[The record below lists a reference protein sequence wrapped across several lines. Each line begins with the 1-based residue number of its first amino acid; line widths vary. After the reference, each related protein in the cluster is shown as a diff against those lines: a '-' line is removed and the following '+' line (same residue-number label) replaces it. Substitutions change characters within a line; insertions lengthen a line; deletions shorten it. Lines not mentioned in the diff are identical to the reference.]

1 MNIWLIQIAEPLP
14 IITGVGKMR
23 TALLAD
29 RLAERGHSILWW
41 ASAFDHFK
49 KEWVFKKDTD
59 LELTRNIKIR
69 ALKGI
74 GYKKN
79 ISISRFIDYRIIA
92 RKFRRLSPE
101 MPKPDIIVTS
111 MPPHNIAFE
120 AVMFAKDNN
129 IPVLVDIRDEWPDLF
144 LNYVPLRLRRFV
156 KIALRRE
163 FSIIKK
169 TMQSADGLVAMMKPL
184 LEWGL
189 NYAKRDKMWADRVF
203 YLGYKR
209 SIACTN
215 NPDKMLKLIEDMR
228 NRFVVTFVGAFV
240 HHANPSILI
249 DCARELV
256 DENIYFVLAGD
267 GDLFAE
273 IKRKSSDLSNVSLPG
288 WLKQSEINTLLE
300 YSDVGVCCM
309 TQIRNAF
316 GNKVFGYLSA
326 GLPILSAWQGD
337 LKDIIEKYQI
347 GFYYPPNDVDA
358 LVNSIKKLYEDQE
371 LYRTISNNALRVFDE
386 SFNADKIY
394 EEYSKHIENVAKTLI
409 EKVKLKCGTER

>member
-14 IITGVGKMR
+14 ITTGVGKMR

-29 RLAERGHSILWW
+29 KLAEREHSILWW
-41 ASAFDHFK
+41 ASTFDHFK
-49 KEWVFKKDTD
+49 KKWIFRTDTD
-59 LELTRNIKIR
+59 LNVRNSFNIK
-69 ALKGI
+69 ALKGA

-79 ISISRFIDYRIIA
+79 ISFSRFVDHRIIA
-92 RKFRRLSPE
+92 RKFRRLAPE
-101 MPKPDIIVTS
+101 MPKPDIIITS
-111 MPPHNIAFE
+111 MPPHNLAFE
-120 AVMFAKDNN
+120 VVMFAKDNN

-144 LNYVPLRLRRFV
+144 LNYAPLRLRRFV
-156 KIALRRE
+156 KMALFRD

-169 TMQSADGLVAMMKPL
+169 TMQSANGLIAMMNPL

-189 NYAKRDKMWADRVF
+189 NYAKRDKTWRDRVF

-215 NPDKMLKLIEDMR
+215 KSDRMLKLIEDIK
-228 NRFVVTFVGAFV
+228 NRFVVTFIGAFI

-249 DCARELV
+249 DCARELI

-267 GDLFAE
+267 GDLFTE
-273 IKRKSSDLSNVSLPG
+273 IKRKSSNLPNVALPG

-300 YSDVGVCCM
+300 YSDVGVCST

-316 GNKVFGYLSA
+316 ANKAFVYLSA
-326 GLPILSAWQGD
+326 GLPVLSAWQGD
-337 LKDIIEKYQI
+337 LKDIIEEYQI

-371 LYRTISNNALRVFDE
+371 LYRTMSNNALRVFNELFD
-386 SFNADKIY
+386 ADKIY
-394 EEYSKHIENVAKTLI
+394 NEYADHIEKIASGHRKRRL
-409 EKVKLKCGTER
+409 

>member
-14 IITGVGKMR
+14 ITIAVRKMR

-29 RLAERGHSILWW
+29 KLAERRHSILWW
-41 ASAFDHFK
+41 TSAFNHFK

-69 ALKGI
+69 SLKGI

-79 ISISRFIDYRIIA
+79 ISISRFIDHRIIA
-92 RKFRRLSPE
+92 RKFRRLAPE
-101 MPKPDIIVTS
+101 ILKPDIIITS
-111 MPPHNIAFE
+111 MPPHNLAFE

-144 LNYVPLRLRRFV
+144 LNHIPPRLQKV
-156 KIALRRE
+156 GKIALRRD
-163 FSIIKK
+163 FSMIKK
-169 TMQSADGLVAMMKPL
+169 TMQNANGLIAMMNPL
-184 LEWGL
+184 LDWGL
-189 NYAKRDKMWADRVF
+189 NYAKRDKTWRDRVF
-203 YLGYKR
+203 YLGHKR
-209 SIACTN
+209 SICCTN

-273 IKRKSSDLSNVSLPG
+273 IKKKSSNLSNVAMPG

-347 GFYYPPNDVDA
+347 GFYCPPNDIDA
-358 LVNSIKKLYEDQE
+358 LVGCIQKLYDAPTLHKKMSE
-371 LYRTISNNALRVFDE
+371 NAIRVFTEMFD
-386 SFNADKIY
+386 ADKIY
-394 EEYSKHIENVAKTLI
+394 NEYADHIEKIVSSHRKRRL
-409 EKVKLKCGTER
+409 